1 MGTRDAVH
9 YQADAGDG
17 IRVSP
22 ELPLCG
28 QAARRRT
35 RNSASLRNVDCLK
48 CLKKL
53 KGIPSLIR

>member
-17 IRVSP
+17 IRVSRN
-22 ELPLCG
+22 LSPLCG

-53 KGIPSLIR
+53 KGTQPI